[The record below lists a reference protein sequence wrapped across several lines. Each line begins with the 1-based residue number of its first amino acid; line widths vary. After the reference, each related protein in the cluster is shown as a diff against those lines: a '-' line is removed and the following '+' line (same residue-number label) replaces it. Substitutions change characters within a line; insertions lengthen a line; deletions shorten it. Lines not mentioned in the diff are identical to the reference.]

1 MRKKCVHG
9 HFGQDV
15 MSDHDITFNSGRRDD
30 MTIKKI
36 FVGAVVAS
44 MMASAATAADIAL
57 VIGSNQDAF
66 WNVVKKGAEDA
77 AVVIEARGGS
87 LNILQTQGYENYGPD
102 LAILIEQATA
112 QGVDGI
118 ATVLPVPEAQMPAI
132 HAAIAAGITVTL
144 LNGGSDSLKESGAL
158 NYFGSEEYT
167 AGYEGG
173 KYLATAGAKNI
184 LCHNQTPG
192 TSNLD
197 ARCRGVVDGAT
208 AAGATARELPL
219 PANLD
224 QDVAGTSAAIEAE
237 LNGDPSIDGVITLA
251 TWAADAAHSAI
262 SGLGKTDSVMLGTFD
277 LSPSTLDRI
286 KAGTQKMAID
296 QTPYLQGFLSVSTL
310 AANIDFGTKIAT
322 APVLTGPAI
331 VDAANIDATFAGVAA
346 GTR

>member
-1 MRKKCVHG
+1 MTFKK
-9 HFGQDV
+9 
-15 MSDHDITFNSGRRDD
+15 
-30 MTIKKI
+30 TI
-36 FVGAVVAS
+36 VGAVVAS
-44 MMASAATAADIAL
+44 MTAGAAMAADIAL

-77 AVVIEARGGS
+77 AVLVEARGGS
-87 LNILQTQGYENYGPD
+87 LTILQTQGYENYGPD
-102 LAILIEQATA
+102 LAVLIEQATA

-118 ATVLPVPEAQMPAI
+118 ATVLPVPEAQLPAI
-132 HAAIAAGITVTL
+132 KAAIDAGIKVTL
-144 LNGGSDSLKESGAL
+144 LNGGSDSLDESGAL

-167 AGYEGG
+167 AGFEGG
-173 KYLATAGAKNI
+173 KYMAENGAKMI
-184 LCHNQTPG
+184 LCHNQIPG
-192 TSNLD
+192 TANLD

-208 AAGATARELPL
+208 EAGASARELPL

-237 LNGDPSIDGVITLA
+237 LNGDPSIDAVITLA
-251 TWAADAAHSAI
+251 TWAADAAHGAI
-262 SGLGKTDSVMLGTFD
+262 SSLGKTDSVKLGTFD

-286 KAGTQKMAID
+286 KAGTQTMAID
-296 QTPYLQGFLSVSTL
+296 QTPYYQGFLSVSTL

-331 VDAANIDATFAGVAA
+331 VDSANIDATFAGVEA